1 MELCDLCVK
10 LRVLCG
16 CAFLVAAVL
25 HWETSK
31 SLHGSRGVAVVT

>member
-1 MELCDLCVK
+1 MEFCDLCVK

-25 HWETSK
+25 RWEYTDS
-31 SLHGSRGVAVVT
+31 

>member
-25 HWETSK
+25 RWDIHTHNTAK
-31 SLHGSRGVAVVT
+31 L